1 MKTETNR
8 RTGTDEFT
16 LAGEETQVGIR
27 IMLLCLPFS
36 SQHLLICTKSI
47 LQDYFNQFGDFLDKK
62 ISEFEGQ
69 FWNDPDWFYGGI
81 WHEFGENEQF
91 YH

>member
-1 MKTETNR
+1 VKTETNR

-16 LAGEETQVGIR
+16 LAGEET
-27 IMLLCLPFS
+27 
-36 SQHLLICTKSI
+36 
-47 LQDYFNQFGDFLDKK
+47 QDYFNQFGDFLDKK